1 MSQAEGSGH
10 ATADAADSAVLEA
23 LLGRC
28 AHRDRGAFEALYT
41 RVAPMLLAVLLQ
53 MLKKRDL
60 AEDVLQDVFVK
71 VWQQAAQFDAIRGRP
86 LAWLIAI
93 ARYRA
98 IDVQRGARPT
108 LVLDESQLELE
119 PQFQVPGPADSGT
132 VRSALLR
139 CLELIAPP
147 QRRCLVLA
155 YEQGLTHEE
164 IARALGEPLGTIKSW
179 VRRSLQSLRRCLEP

>member
-1 MSQAEGSGH
+1 MNQAEDS
-10 ATADAADSAVLEA
+10 ARAAADAADSAALEA
-23 LLGRC
+23 LLERC
-28 AHRDRGAFEALYT
+28 ARQDRSAFEALYA
-41 RVAPMLLAVLLQ
+41 RVAPRLLAVLLP
-53 MLKKRDL
+53 MLKRRDL

-71 VWQQAAQFDAIRGRP
+71 VWQQAAQFEAIRGRP

-119 PQFQVPGPADSGT
+119 PQFQVAGPADSGLRT
-132 VRSALLR
+132 ALLR

-155 YEQGLTHEE
+155 YEQGLTHGE
-164 IARALGEPLGTIKSW
+164 IARALGEPLGTVKSW

>member
-1 MSQAEGSGH
+1 MSQAEDS
-10 ATADAADSAVLEA
+10 ARAAAADSAALEA
-23 LLGRC
+23 LLERC
-28 AHRDRGAFEALYT
+28 ARHDRGAFEALYA
-41 RVAPMLLAVLLQ
+41 RVAPTLLAVLLQ
-53 MLKKRDL
+53 MLRQRDL

-108 LVLDESQLELE
+108 LVLDESQMELE
-119 PQFQVPGPADSGT
+119 PQLQVAGPADSGDT
-132 VRSALLR
+132 RSALLR
-139 CLELIAPP
+139 CLQLIAPP

-155 YEQGLTHEE
+155 YEQGLTHGE
-164 IARALGEPLGTIKSW
+164 IARALGEPLGTVKSL
-179 VRRSLQSLRRCLEP
+179 VRRSMQSLRRCLEA